1 MAKKAEQKLKYE
13 VIIKEFLTAREW
25 DDELEIDLENMTA
38 SLNTGVNY
46 EGGTLKLIIEAFDPS
61 DLVDVFIYYGFNAK
75 KTKLEETTRL
85 MNEINLRWR
94 AGTFM
99 VLPDGR
105 VRWHHRVDFEGSQ
118 PTGKS
123 IEQMVSAGFAA
134 VEKYSD
140 VVSAVAITKQTAVS
154 AIEEYDAAML
164 AEQNEKVEG
173 EEGPN
178 EL

>member
-1 MAKKAEQKLKYE
+1 MAKKAEHKLKYE
-13 VIIKEFLTAREW
+13 VIIKEFLEAREW
-25 DDELEIDLENMTA
+25 SDELEIDLENLA
-38 SLNTGVNY
+38 SSLNTGVNY
-46 EGGTLKLIIEAFDPS
+46 DGGTLKLIIEAYDQS

-75 KTKLEETTRL
+75 KAKLEETTRL

-99 VLPDGR
+99 ALPDGR

-134 VEKYSD
+134 VEKFSD
-140 VVSAVAITKQTAVS
+140 VVSAVAITKQTALS
-154 AIEEYDAAML
+154 AIEEYDAALL
-164 AEQNEKVEG
+164 AEQNAQEEDD
-173 EEGPN
+173 EGPS